1 MKNIYGNG
9 KYLVSNPDW
18 HTADSPWKAKQII
31 KILSKNHLNPS
42 TVCDVGCG
50 AGEIIYQ
57 LYERLPSNTV
67 FHGYEISP
75 QAFKMCQ
82 TRKKDRIFFFL
93 KDLLK
98 EYNVFFDLVL
108 AIDVFEHI
116 EDYFSFLR
124 KLKNIGKYKIFHIP
138 LDISVQSVVRKRA
151 IMNWRETYGH
161 IHYFT
166 KDIALAAL
174 KDTGYEII
182 DYCYAPGSIEL
193 PNRNFKSSLLE
204 IPRRLLFSLNKDFTV
219 RLLGGFSLMVLAK

>member
-9 KYLVSNPDW
+9 EYLVSNPDW
-18 HTADSPWKAKQII
+18 HIADSPWKAKQII
-31 KILSKNHLNPS
+31 NIIVKNCLNPS
-42 TVCDVGCG
+42 TICDVGCG
-50 AGEIIYQ
+50 AGEIINQ
-57 LYERLPSNTV
+57 LYGQLPSNTI

-75 QAFKMCQ
+75 QAFELCQ
-82 TRKKDRIFFFL
+82 TRKKDRVFFFL

-98 EYNVFFDLVL
+98 EHDVFFDLVL

-124 KLKNIGKYKIFHIP
+124 KLKDKAKHKIFHIP
-138 LDISVQSVVRKRA
+138 LDISVQSVIRKRA
-151 IMNWRETYGH
+151 IMKWRETYGH

-182 DYCYAPGSIEL
+182 DYYYAPGSIEL

-204 IPRRLLFSLNKDFTV
+204 FPRKLLFSISKDFTV
-219 RLLGGFSLMVLAK
+219 RLMGGFSLMVLAK